1 VSLKSVYESI
11 EDFVG
16 VRESTLKLFVG
27 WWVFFF
33 IQGTSEIPYTNLLI
47 EPAFTSKKPVDVLR
61 QSCVGSL
68 DSSTN
73 YTVSAGG
80 GYDLN
85 QGLDPGASFTF
96 STYICVIVFSF
107 CWISTFLCRI
117 GLGELCCVADF
128 SCLET
133 SLLWRDNAAT
143 INEMLY
149 EGYRDEGNHS
159 KPIGEYP
166 VGKSHVSDQNFGR
179 NFVFGCLGFRV
190 SALVFLGIHLQS
202 IWNVYKGKA

>member
-1 VSLKSVYESI
+1 MW
-11 EDFVG
+11 VG
-16 VRESTLKLFVG
+16 G
-27 WWVFFF
+27 FFF

-47 EPAFTSKKPVDVLR
+47 EPAFTSTKPVDVLR

-73 YTVSAGG
+73 YSVSAGG

-85 QGLDPGASFTF
+85 QGLDPAPFLF
-96 STYICVIVFSF
+96 PRKFVFSF
-107 CWISTFLCRI
+107 CWVSTFLGRI
-117 GLGELCCVADF
+117 GLGDLYCVADF

-202 IWNVYKGKA
+202 IWNVYKGKV